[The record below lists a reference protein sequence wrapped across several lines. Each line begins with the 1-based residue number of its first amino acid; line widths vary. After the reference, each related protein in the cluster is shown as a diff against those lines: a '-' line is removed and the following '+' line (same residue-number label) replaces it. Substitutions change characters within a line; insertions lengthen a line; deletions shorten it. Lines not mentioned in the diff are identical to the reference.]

1 MRNLQA
7 IAAILDADG
16 RAITGAEW
24 LTRKPSPVKPDI
36 TLANGTVITHAPM
49 ANGATEAIVMPD
61 GRAMTDADSP
71 RVRRIHAGE
80 LLLEIGNRVRQRSPI
95 GAVSGI

>member
-16 RAITGAEW
+16 CAITGAEW

-61 GRAMTDADSP
+61 GRAMTDAEWSDYCT
-71 RVRRIHAGE
+71 RLVRASAGFT
-80 LLLEIGNRVRQRSPI
+80 LANCY
-95 GAVSGI
+95 

>member
-61 GRAMTDADSP
+61 GRAMTDAEWRDYCT
-71 RVRRIHAGE
+71 RLVRASAGFM
-80 LLLEIGNRVRQRSPI
+80 LANCY
-95 GAVSGI
+95 

>member
-1 MRNLQA
+1 MRNLKA

-24 LTRKPSPVKPDI
+24 LTRKLSPVKPDI

-61 GRAMTDADSP
+61 GREMTDAEWRDYCT
-71 RVRRIHAGE
+71 RLVHAVNFRRI
-80 LLLEIGNRVRQRSPI
+80 S
-95 GAVSGI
+95 